1 MCTGPQEELPTTP
14 RTMKRRLQKLLRRLG
29 LDTRLV
35 SPQTHHLDHSVS
47 FDCPDQL
54 SWGVTVEQAPEE
66 LRSLRRE
73 LFGGKRGNLDK
84 PVGTLR
90 ISVIQGR
97 DLKDVRR
104 KSAAHSFERWQR
116 SIDDTQ

>member
-1 MCTGPQEELPTTP
+1 M
-14 RTMKRRLQKLLRRLG
+14 
-29 LDTRLV
+29 V
-35 SPQTHHLDHSVS
+35 
-47 FDCPDQL
+47 
-54 SWGVTVEQAPEE
+54 QAPEE

-73 LFGGKRGNLDK
+73 LLGGKRGNLDK

-104 KSAAHSFERWQR
+104 KSAAHPFERWQR
-116 SIDDTQ
+116 SIDDTSVAMIPQ

>member
-1 MCTGPQEELPTTP
+1 
-14 RTMKRRLQKLLRRLG
+14 MKRRLQKLLRRLG

-35 SPQTHHLDHSVS
+35 SPQTHLDHSVS
-47 FDCPDQL
+47 FDCPEQL
-54 SWGVTVEQAPEE
+54 SWGVAVVQAPEE
-66 LRSLRRE
+66 LRSLKRE
-73 LFGGKRGNLDK
+73 LLGGKRGNVDK